1 MTDETR
7 PDRQRGFLGFVE
19 RAGNLLPD
27 PTIIFV
33 YLILALMLLSALG
46 AAMGWQA
53 SLPYSGTK
61 APEHA
66 ELANGVLTYRAASLF
81 SQENIATLGTTD
93 FVYADGETLGVITE
107 GVFFGAVAGAVITA
121 GGLVWWNPADNTF
134 RAATGSGFMLL
145 PGCRYDQSSAIGE
158 PVIIRADIQPDSA
171 AITAA

>member
-1 MTDETR
+1 MAALFPNPLLKPAKGKPGQFQNMEEWNAFT
-7 PDRQRGFLGFVE
+7 GF
-19 RAGNLLPD
+19 A
-27 PTIIFV
+27 
-33 YLILALMLLSALG
+33 
-46 AAMGWQA
+46 
-53 SLPYSGTK
+53 SGTSTK
-61 APEHA
+61 AIGFGHPVS
-66 ELANGVLTYRAASLF
+66 LNGVAADGTAKVKALATTERLAGF